1 MTERLLAS
9 GLRLHRFRFHS
20 GERLL
25 ATAELARVAHRYDF
39 MLALLQAE
47 TERILQ
53 QRLAEYGTV
62 VEWSTEFTGLEP
74 RIGRASL
81 SGTAANRLSRRPA

>member
-9 GLRLHRFRFHS
+9 GLRLHRFHFRS

-25 ATAELARVAHRYDF
+25 ATVELARVAHRYDF

-47 TERILQ
+47 TERILE
-53 QRLAEYGTV
+53 QRLAEYGMA
-62 VEWSTEFTGLEP
+62 WS
-74 RIGRASL
+74 GRDRVYG
-81 SGTAANRLSRRPA
+81 SGSGAAQVRAR